1 LKSIEFNLETLHK
14 VNANLKYCYYSAK
27 MIRNLVRSKRDVL
40 SLILTSGY
48 LLLLGLAAS
57 GIGVMLDIYNA
68 SSLIWLITLGITVHL
83 AWAGTGAIALA
94 MVWVLILIWVAVVI
108 YATPNQVQLDPPTWA
123 ISLIKLWVQGVLYVV
138 LSGFAPRL
146 FARWGL
152 KQTQVFLILLIL
164 VWSALGTGTLI
175 YP

>member
-1 LKSIEFNLETLHK
+1 MSSNLETLHK
-14 VNANLKYCYYSAK
+14 VNAKLGYCYYSAQ
-27 MIRNLVRSKRDVL
+27 MICNLVRSKRDVL

-48 LLLLGLAAS
+48 LLLLGLAAF
-57 GIGVMLDIYNA
+57 GIGVVLDIYNA
-68 SSLIWLITLGITVHL
+68 SSLIWLVTLAITVHL

-94 MVWVLILIWVAVVI
+94 MVWVLILIWVAVLI
-108 YATPNQVQLDPPTWA
+108 YATPKQVQLDPPTWA
-123 ISLIKLWVQGVLYVV
+123 VSLIKLWIQGTFYAV

-146 FARWGL
+146 LGRWGL
-152 KQTQVFLILLIL
+152 KQNQVFLILLIL

>member
-14 VNANLKYCYYSAK
+14 VNANLEYCYCSAQ

-48 LLLLGLAAS
+48 LLLLCLAAF
-57 GIGVMLDIYNA
+57 GIGVVLDTYNA
-68 SSLIWLITLGITVHL
+68 SSLIWLVTLAITVHL

-94 MVWVLILIWVAVVI
+94 MVWVLILIWVAVII
-108 YATPNQVQLDPPTWA
+108 YATPKQVQLDPPTWA

-146 FARWGL
+146 LAHWRL

-164 VWSALGTGTLI
+164 IWSALGTGMLV